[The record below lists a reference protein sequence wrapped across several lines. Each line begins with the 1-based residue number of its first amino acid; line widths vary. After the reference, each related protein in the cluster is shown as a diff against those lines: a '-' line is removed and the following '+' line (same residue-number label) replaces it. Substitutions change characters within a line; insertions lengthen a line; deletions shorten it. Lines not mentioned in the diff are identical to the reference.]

1 MTFRSP
7 DSGGPRYTHL
17 FACISEEG
25 DGYVVQ
31 VRLYHKVKPAHAA
44 WGEEIT
50 DSFET
55 ASVLIASLAA
65 EAFDRPRHDRD
76 RHTNGNIDRRDA
88 PLGNYAPTVE
98 YKAKTDY

>member
-1 MTFRSP
+1 MAFS
-7 DSGGPRYTHL
+7 SLELGKPRYTHL
-17 FACISEEG
+17 FACISEED

-31 VRLYHKVKPAHAA
+31 LRLYNKVKPAHAA

-65 EAFDRPRHDRD
+65 EHSIDQDMIEIDIRMETLTDGTRH
-76 RHTNGNIDRRDA
+76 
-88 PLGNYAPTVE
+88 
-98 YKAKTDY
+98 

>member
-1 MTFRSP
+1 MKFSSP
-7 DSGGPRYTHL
+7 ESSGARYTHL
-17 FACISEEG
+17 FACISEED

-31 VRLYHKVKPAHAA
+31 VRLYNKVKPAHAA

-65 EAFDRPRHDRD
+65 EHSIDQDMIEIDIRMETLTDGTRH
-76 RHTNGNIDRRDA
+76 
-88 PLGNYAPTVE
+88 
-98 YKAKTDY
+98 